1 MTRHIVWMDRSE
13 PQGRRDTLE
22 QERREVLKSV
32 LESIANESIANE
44 LIGNEPIGNSRPDP
58 DRTAARMYLIRHLAT
73 PVRPAPVH
81 PATRTAVAPPPDAHR
96 SEARCK

>member
-1 MTRHIVWMDRSE
+1 MTRHIVRLDRSE
-13 PQGRRDTLE
+13 LKRWRDTLE

-32 LESIANESIANE
+32 LESIANESIANDA
-44 LIGNEPIGNSRPDP
+44 IGNSHPDP

-81 PATRTAVAPPPDAHR
+81 PATPTAVAPPLYAHR
-96 SEARCK
+96 SEARCR